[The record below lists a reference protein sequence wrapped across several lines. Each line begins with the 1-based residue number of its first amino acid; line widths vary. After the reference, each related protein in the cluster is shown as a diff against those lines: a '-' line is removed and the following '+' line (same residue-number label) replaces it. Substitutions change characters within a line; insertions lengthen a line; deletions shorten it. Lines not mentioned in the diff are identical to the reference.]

1 LDLSD
6 KENQALIESR
16 QLMRTHSEFGLQKE
30 FETALDKISSGVQ
43 NFENEKKYLYSPSL
57 PLDEKEQEFIDIA
70 SKAIKNSLILKMSYQ
85 SLEAQEEEVYEIDPY
100 EILHYHN
107 AYYLVAYSHKRNA
120 YRTYRFSKERM
131 KNLET
136 TGKHFSRSEDFRVE
150 DMIGEHT
157 IFKGELTHFVIR
169 VSRQGKALFLERAW
183 GSRLSLIESKDGW
196 DTYSFYSDEEL
207 MVRQQLFALGNR
219 VIVLEPKRFANE
231 YVQYLHA
238 ILKNYGKD

>member
-1 LDLSD
+1 
-6 KENQALIESR
+6 
-16 QLMRTHSEFGLQKE
+16 
-30 FETALDKISSGVQ
+30 
-43 NFENEKKYLYSPSL
+43 
-57 PLDEKEQEFIDIA
+57 
-70 SKAIKNSLILKMSYQ
+70 
-85 SLEAQEEEVYEIDPY
+85 
-100 EILHYHN
+100 
-107 AYYLVAYSHKRNA
+107 
-120 YRTYRFSKERM
+120 M